1 MKRQGKIISI
11 LLLASMVLTLFSVH
25 TVNAV
30 EQSESFDTI
39 KGGEYE
45 PYTYTG
51 KHFQIYCRY
60 GGNIDGIGI
69 FPGSTDNAVISSL
82 NGEIITKIEMHNTYY
97 SAEGV
102 IAEPGNVSVS
112 GNNITVTD
120 INATSVKIGHDDTD
134 YAQID
139 KIVVY
144 YDDGTIP
151 PETVY
156 PLWVGGRQ
164 VTSDYLSNSDEG
176 WSYDPETNVLALN
189 NAVITGFNKVDDF
202 YWACISADMDLT
214 ISLSGTNMVGNDGV
228 LMITNSS
235 DVVLTITGSGN
246 LVTNSTGA
254 IDLQSGKLIIDNT
267 TLTAG
272 DIQAPDIDIINGSK
286 VSLNGDWSAI
296 AARGTLTVKDSKVEA
311 NSKGETIRA
320 NDISISG
327 NSEVRATATEQTG
340 RAIAIYAFNSFE
352 INGVEI
358 VKPEEGKIAI
368 ASIYDDYAVEA
379 FTVLDEDG
387 NIASEAVIMSVT
399 PEYTVIS
406 GASGTY
412 TLDSGEDYTLT
423 VKRNVNDGICFERFK
438 SVELDGQVLTKDTDY
453 TAVKGSVVITLNKA
467 TLNSLIEGN
476 HTVTVNFDD
485 GKVETSITVK
495 KASTPS
501 PDPEPTPVTPF
512 PIPKTGIE

>member
-1 MKRQGKIISI
+1 MKRQGKIIRI

-25 TVNAV
+25 TVNAI

-39 KGGEYE
+39 EGGEYE

-69 FPGSTDNAVISSL
+69 FPGSTDNVVISSL

-120 INATSVKIGHDDTD
+120 INAASVKIGHDDTD

-246 LVTNSTGA
+246 LVTNSTEA
-254 IDLQSGKLIIDNT
+254 IDLPSGKLIVDNT

-320 NDISISG
+320 NNISISG

-387 NIASEAVIMSVT
+387 NIAKEAVIMSVT
-399 PEYTVIS
+399 PKYTVIS

-412 TLDSGEDYTLT
+412 TSDSGEDYTLT
-423 VKRNVNDGICFERFK
+423 VKRNVNDGSCFERFK
-438 SVELDGQVLTKDTDY
+438 SVEVDGKVLIKDTDY
-453 TAVKGSVVITLNKA
+453 SAEKGSTVVTLKSAALNK
-467 TLNSLIEGN
+467 LSEGE
-476 HTVTVNFDD
+476 HTITVNFSD
-485 GKVETSITVK
+485 GNVETSLTIK
-495 KASTPS
+495 KASSPS
-501 PDPEPTPVTPF
+501 SDPTPVTPYK
-512 PIPKTGIE
+512 IPTTGVE